1 MHSSLCS
8 QLLVHGMEHHC
19 TGGGRNECKEGARR
33 RECREGAQLS
43 SGQIEAE
50 AAESSAGANPR
61 HGSCLLPPDLLLRVA
76 SGVRARAREEAAA
89 RLLPLTLWPGGDGG
103 GGGRGG
109 TVAGGW
115 RDLSGAR
122 GDFGVLPAAR
132 PATPPPTQSQSKRER
147 DGTEQEEPE
156 EEEQDEEPA
165 TSAPFFFSGWIR
177 REGYKC
183 HSTYCYVCQR
193 GTK

>member
-1 MHSSLCS
+1 MDAFFPLLTTSCARDGASLYRRWS
-8 QLLVHGMEHHC
+8 AGVQGRC
-19 TGGGRNECKEGARR
+19 TSAGVQGGRTTV
-33 RECREGAQLS
+33 Q
-43 SGQIEAE
+43 
-50 AAESSAGANPR
+50 
-61 HGSCLLPPDLLLRVA
+61 
-76 SGVRARAREEAAA
+76 
-89 RLLPLTLWPGGDGG
+89 RLNRGG
-103 GGGRGG
+103 GGGIQRRRESEARVLPAPPRIGG

-147 DGTEQEEPE
+147 DGTE
-156 EEEQDEEPA
+156 EEEQEEEPA
-165 TSAPFFFSGWIR
+165 ASAPFFFSGWIR